1 MRNSLNSLAI
11 DSLIVHD
18 IPKKFS
24 QKFTRENPEQDSEDI
39 ILSDTPTVFDQELT
53 RFFHDRITS
62 TIGSSSAFEIILDP
76 AKDGTKT
83 QNAIKEYF
91 QLGEVSS
98 FPLPDADAIRLTQ
111 EIARSLHDV
120 QTARN
125 PGGMLLFI
133 PCHNRTSNGIA
144 ILKVEREEG
153 VRIQRTTN
161 TSGQTTFDA
170 QHIKD
175 LMLTKKTKL
184 FKIVLFYKGNN
195 GVVGYLCDQQQG
207 KFENREVANFF
218 LEDFLGCKLKED
230 PHVTTKKFFES
241 AIAFINNSDL
251 TDDEKLS
258 VHTHLISEITNNT
271 TSINAQNFAQRC
283 IPPAKLAMFMD
294 ALNKSHVP
302 TTFSK
307 DATLIADR
315 IKKIQYELDC
325 GIKIYGLESAIK
337 ENASFHQENDG
348 KTRIEL
354 IDHIKRV
361 ESK

>member
-11 DSLIVHD
+11 DALIVHD

-24 QKFTRENPEQDSEDI
+24 QKYTRENPEEDAEDL
-39 ILSDTPTVFDQELT
+39 ILSDTPTVFDLELT

-62 TIGSSSAFEIILDP
+62 TIGSSSAFEIVLDP
-76 AKDGTKT
+76 TKFESKT
-83 QNAIKEYF
+83 QKALKEYF
-91 QLGEVSS
+91 QLGEESS
-98 FPLPDADAIRLTQ
+98 FPLPDAESIRITQ
-111 EIARSLHDV
+111 EIAKSLHDV

-184 FKIVLFYKGNN
+184 FKIVLFFKSNN
-195 GVVGYLCDQQQG
+195 EIVGYLCDQQQG
-207 KFENREVANFF
+207 KFDNREVANFF
-218 LEDFLGCKLKED
+218 LEDFLGCNLKEE
-230 PHVTTKKFFES
+230 PHVSTKKFFES
-241 AIAFINNSDL
+241 TISFINNSDL

-258 VHTHLISEITNNT
+258 LHTHLISEITNNAASVNT
-271 TSINAQNFAQRC
+271 QNFAQRC
-283 IPPAKLAMFMD
+283 VPPAKLAMFMD
-294 ALNKSHVP
+294 ALTKTNVP

-307 DATLIADR
+307 DALLIADR

-337 ENASFHQENDG
+337 ENATFHQENNG
-348 KTRIEL
+348 KTKIEF
-354 IDHIKRV
+354 IDHIKKV